1 MHRASGVSDWNRT
14 AGPTRLTL
22 VLSWNIVEVD
32 RRCGR
37 GIGFKAT
44 EIGMI
49 TGLARAAAPRR
60 PPRGRPRVVA
70 MRGGVSPFLR
80 FKSAT
85 HPKSGGANSQ
95 PPRRVV
101 ARISQLLTQVSR
113 NSPSSRVA
121 SFVRSMWPS
130 LLSSRVRSPAALPA
144 PLEKSYEGPEYRSL
158 SLRRTVNIANLRF
171 RGRGAP
177 PASLSI
183 LLSFDHS

>member
-70 MRGGVSPFLR
+70 MRGEFPLSCDLNR
-80 FKSAT
+80 QHT
-85 HPKSGGANSQ
+85 L
-95 PPRRVV
+95 RVV
-101 ARISQLLTQVSR
+101 APILNRHAELSPGSVS
-113 NSPSSRVA
+113 
-121 SFVRSMWPS
+121 
-130 LLSSRVRSPAALPA
+130 
-144 PLEKSYEGPEYRSL
+144 Y
-158 SLRRTVNIANLRF
+158 
-171 RGRGAP
+171 
-177 PASLSI
+177 
-183 LLSFDHS
+183 